1 MNYKYIIFSHFISL
15 FLFTSL
21 CSSQK
26 TIISDKTNEGLTLIP
41 GTRIYLEL
49 PSGFQLSKDFI
60 GLENGDNEIIRF
72 YDMYGTDYYADSN
85 KYSKKAYEKIGAIVY
100 DFEETI
106 IDDYYGKV
114 VVTNSDYAN
123 RVVTLVFGDAFFS
136 VLAVAVTNNTNNTE
150 VSHIINSFKSIKY
163 DKDREIGSMEAA
175 FFSINIEKSGFK
187 LFFRSNEIF
196 HFTEKG
202 EEPTDVNVSSYVI
215 NQMLVDPANPN
226 LNFIVDNVIN
236 SSIEKGFKV
245 AGRKQ
250 TSKDNINGYHCFQE
264 LVYGESEGVETQIVF
279 TVIQDGRRALAIMG
293 SAKENFQENI
303 EKFNQL
309 TSTIKFK

>member
-1 MNYKYIIFSHFISL
+1 MKQKNLKTSLLLVTL
-15 FLFTSL
+15 FLFASL

-26 TIISDKTNEGLTLIP
+26 TIIRDKTKKDLILVP

-60 GLENGDNEIIRF
+60 GLENGNDEIIRF
-72 YDMYGTDYYADSN
+72 YDMYGVDYYAGSN
-85 KYSKKAYEKIGAIVY
+85 KYSKKAYEKTVAIVY

-114 VVTNSDYAN
+114 LVTNSDNAN
-123 RVVTLVFGDAFFS
+123 RAITLVFGDAFFS

-175 FFSINIEKSGFK
+175 FFSVDVEKSGFK

-196 HFTEKG
+196 HFTENG
-202 EEPTDVNVSSYVI
+202 EYPNDTSSSYII
-215 NQMLVDPANPN
+215 NQILVDPTNPN
-226 LNFIVDNVIN
+226 LKLVVDHIIN

-245 AGRKQ
+245 ISRKQ
-250 TSKDNINGYHCFQE
+250 TSKNIINGYDCFQE
-264 LVYGESEGVETQIVF
+264 MVYGESEGVETRIIF
-279 TVIQDGRRALAIMG
+279 TAINDGRRAVVTMG
-293 SAKENFQENI
+293 SAKENFKENI
-303 EKFNQL
+303 KKFNET
-309 TSTIKFK
+309 TSSLKFN

>member
-1 MNYKYIIFSHFISL
+1 ML
-15 FLFTSL
+15 
-21 CSSQK
+21 
-26 TIISDKTNEGLTLIP
+26 
-41 GTRIYLEL
+41 
-49 PSGFQLSKDFI
+49 
-60 GLENGDNEIIRF
+60 
-72 YDMYGTDYYADSN
+72 
-85 KYSKKAYEKIGAIVY
+85 
-100 DFEETI
+100 
-106 IDDYYGKV
+106 
-114 VVTNSDYAN
+114 VTNSDYAN
-123 RVVTLVFGDAFFS
+123 RAVTLVFGDAFFS

-150 VSHIINSFKSIKY
+150 VNHIINSFKSIKY
-163 DKDREIGSMEAA
+163 DKDREIGAMEAA
-175 FFSINIEKSGFK
+175 FFSIDIEKSGFK

-202 EEPTDVNVSSYVI
+202 EGPTDVNVSSYVI

-245 AGRKQ
+245 TGRKQ

-293 SAKENFQENI
+293 SAKENFHENI